1 MNMKKILIPVLFIA
15 GFFLVYEQSKEKPN
29 VYIIAAAIV
38 VFMFGLMKLNA
49 KIPHKN
55 NDKDQN
61 NVQ

>member
-1 MNMKKILIPVLFIA
+1 MKKLLIPVLFLS
-15 GFFLVYEQSKEKPN
+15 GFFLLYEQSKDQPN
-29 VYIIAAAIV
+29 IYIIAASIV
-38 VFMFGLMKLNA
+38 VFMFGLMQLNT